1 LTQVKVVVGLGNPG
15 KKYERSRHN
24 LGFSV
29 VDRLA
34 EKNRVAV
41 TRKKYESLI
50 GEWNRDGEKVL
61 LVKPQT
67 YMNRSGQ
74 ALRSLLR
81 YLPLEAEDLIVIHDD
96 LDLPFGRIR
105 IRQQGSAG
113 GNRGMLSVLET
124 LGDKAFIR
132 LRIGIGRP
140 PPAVDP
146 ADFVLQSFSP
156 DETGRLDD
164 VTSRAVEAV
173 QCLLDEGARR
183 AMEKFNRAE

>member
-1 LTQVKVVVGLGNPG
+1 MKVVVGLGNPG

-29 VDRLA
+29 MDRLA
-34 EKNRVAV
+34 DKNRVAV

-67 YMNRSGQ
+67 FMNRSGQ

-81 YLPLEAEDLIVIHDD
+81 YLPVEAEDLIVIHDD

-113 GNRGMLSVLET
+113 GNRGMLSVLEA
-124 LGDKAFIR
+124 LGDRPFIR

-164 VTSRAVEAV
+164 VTARAVEAV

>member
-1 LTQVKVVVGLGNPG
+1 VKLIVGLGNPG
-15 KKYERSRHN
+15 KKYERTRHN
-24 LGFSV
+24 LGFMV
-29 VDRLA
+29 ADRLA
-34 EKNRVAV
+34 AKHGVAV
-41 TRKKYESLI
+41 TRKKYDSFI
-50 GEWNRDGEKVL
+50 GEWNRGGEKVL

-81 YLPLEAEDLIVIHDD
+81 YLPVEAEDVAVIHDD

-113 GNRGMLSVLET
+113 GHNGMLSILEVLGER
-124 LGDKAFIR
+124 AFSR

-140 PPAVDP
+140 PPGMDP
-146 ADFVLQSFSP
+146 TDFVLQGFSP
-156 DETGRLDD
+156 DEAARLNDIVSKAAD
-164 VTSRAVEAV
+164 AVE
-173 QCLLDEGARR
+173 CLLDEGARR